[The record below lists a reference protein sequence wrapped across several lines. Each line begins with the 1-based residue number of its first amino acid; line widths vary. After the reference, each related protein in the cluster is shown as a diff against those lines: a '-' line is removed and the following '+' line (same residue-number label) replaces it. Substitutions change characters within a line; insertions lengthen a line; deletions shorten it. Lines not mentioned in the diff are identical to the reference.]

1 MKLKLNQIVD
11 EKGNTNRYCG
21 PSAISAVTGMPTGS
35 AAKLLRIVGGR
46 KAIKGAYVGEVK
58 SALYKCNILAEP
70 SKPTTLGVKMPDGTD
85 RKTWSQEPRVTL
97 AQWLKHSKTIRT
109 SGRIFLIV
117 AGNHYQLVS
126 GRKFTCG
133 RVRDIISI
141 RGKGVKRRSRVER
154 VFELVAREGGVKI
167 PEELFQKKQL
177 TEDQKRNAK
186 WRYQARKLAKEHGIT
201 IELEQI
207 DSYDNMRQYYVS
219 MPDEYEELARHLDNG
234 LYCDHLCWGFSEVL
248 GQVKTQIEFMT
259 ENKEHPWLKNYR
271 QNKSST

>member
-11 EKGNTNRYCG
+11 EKNNTNRYCG
-21 PSAISAVTGMPTGS
+21 PSAISAVTGMATGS
-35 AAKLLRIVGGR
+35 ASKLLRIVGGR

-70 SKPTTLGVKMPDGTD
+70 SYPTALGVKMPDGSD
-85 RKTWSQEPRVTL
+85 RRTWSQEPRVTL
-97 AQWLKHSKTIRT
+97 AKWLKHSKTIRT

-141 RGKGVKRRSRVER
+141 RAKGVKRRSRVER
-154 VFELVAREGGVKI
+154 VFELTAREGGVKI

-177 TEDQKRNAK
+177 TTEQKQYAK
-186 WRYQARKLAKEHGIT
+186 WRYEAKKLAKEHNIG
-201 IELEQI
+201 IELERI

-219 MPDEYEELARHLDNG
+219 MPDEYEELAHHLDDG
-234 LYCDHLCWGFSEVL
+234 LYCDHLCWGFMEVHSK
-248 GQVKTQIEFMT
+248 VEEQIAFMT
-259 ENKEHPWLKNYR
+259 ENKEHPWLKEYR
-271 QNKSST
+271 QRKSST

>member
-58 SALYKCNILAEP
+58 SALYKCNIIAEP

-85 RKTWSQEPRVTL
+85 RRTWSQEPRVTL

-141 RGKGVKRRSRVER
+141 RAKGVKRRSRVER
-154 VFELVAREGGVKI
+154 VFELTAREGGVKI
-167 PEELFQKKQL
+167 PDILFQKKQL
-177 TEDQKRNAK
+177 TEEQKQNAK
-186 WRYQARKLAKEHGIT
+186 WRYQAQKLAH
-201 IELEQI
+201 
-207 DSYDNMRQYYVS
+207 
-219 MPDEYEELARHLDNG
+219 HLDDG
-234 LYCDHLCWGFSEVL
+234 LYCDHLCWGFMEVHSK
-248 GQVKTQIEFMT
+248 VEEQIAFMT
-259 ENKEHPWLKNYR
+259 ENKEHPWLKKYR